1 LDLARRRLGYKAGRQ
16 VFERCC
22 RDDALRKRS
31 DACHEMLPSL
41 GVKLGERVVEQQN
54 GRVPVF
60 VGEQRNLG
68 KEEREEQAAL
78 LAARRC
84 WGDVAPANMEGDVVT
99 VWADQCVPLIPL
111 GFSGL
116 IKRL

>member
-1 LDLARRRLGYKAGRQ
+1 
-16 VFERCC
+16 
-22 RDDALRKRS
+22 
-31 DACHEMLPSL
+31 MLPPL
-41 GVKLGERVVEQQN
+41 WVKLRERVIQEQN
-54 GRVPVF
+54 GRVPVL
-60 VGEQRNLG
+60 VGEECDLG

-84 WGDVAPANMEGDVVT
+84 WGDVAPANMESDVVT